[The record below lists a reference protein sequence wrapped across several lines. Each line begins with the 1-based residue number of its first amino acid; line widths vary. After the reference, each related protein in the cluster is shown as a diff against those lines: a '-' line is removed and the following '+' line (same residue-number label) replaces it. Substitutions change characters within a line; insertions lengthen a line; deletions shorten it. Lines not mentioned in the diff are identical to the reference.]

1 MTAAE
6 TDVQKVGALAT
17 FRDMPS
23 TAKLLLV
30 GVFVNQFGAFLQ
42 AFLVLYLTH
51 RGFSETH
58 ALFGMGAYGFG
69 AVIGLLF
76 GGGMSDR
83 LGPRRTIIVSMVA
96 STVLPISITLMNS
109 YATILV
115 VAVLAGAMAQLYR
128 PAAGSILATLIP
140 PARQVM
146 AFSMN
151 RIALNLGVALGP
163 FLAGALIASDHWD
176 LLFWIDGATALV
188 YVIIALLFL
197 PRVGGE
203 ADQDEAGPG
212 ARTHYWDVLNDRR
225 YVVFMFAVLTNALIY
240 IQSFSVLPLTL
251 KDRGYSEHVF
261 SWILT
266 ISATVLISCELLV
279 TRFTQHWQPRVAASI
294 GLVLLGSRPDRVW
307 PAIRRDR
314 HHLRRRRN
322 RRHRPGHRW
331 AEHLRVSGEGR
342 DRWRYRAVHGRVLRD
357 VRARSGTRPD
367 RRGPDLPRDRRP
379 YLVYLRRHRPDLRA
393 QRLRRHDRTRAVGRR
408 RRDRHRGRSRADR
421 RRGDRG
427 GGVGIA
433 RRGGFPVSST
443 NGTVRSARGRAQQ
456 RASVCIGRSRGN
468 DPRTAA

>member
-1 MTAAE
+1 MTATE
-6 TDVQKVGALAT
+6 TEEVEKVGALAT
-17 FRDMPS
+17 FREMPG
-23 TAKLLLV
+23 AARLLLL

-58 ALFGMGAYGFG
+58 ALYGMGAYGFG

-96 STVLPISITLMNS
+96 STLLPIAITLMDS
-109 YATILV
+109 YTGILV

-128 PAAGSILATLIP
+128 PAAGAILATLIP

-163 FLAGALIASDHWD
+163 FLAAALITSDHWD
-176 LLFWIDGATALV
+176 VLFWVDGGTAFL

-197 PRVGGE
+197 PHAGGE
-203 ADQDEAGPG
+203 AAEDGAGSSS
-212 ARTHYWDVLNDRR
+212 RTHYWNVLGDWR

-279 TRFTQHWQPRVAASI
+279 TRFTQHWQPRVAASV
-294 GLVLLGSRPDRVW
+294 GLVLLGLGLTAYGLPFGGI
-307 PAIRRDR
+307 AIIFI
-314 HHLRRRRN
+314 
-322 RRHRPGHRW
+322 G
-331 AEHLRVSGEGR
+331 A
-342 DRWRYRAVHGRVLRD
+342 
-357 VRARSGTRPD
+357 
-367 RRGPDLPRDRRP
+367 
-379 YLVYLRRHRPDLRA
+379 
-393 QRLRRHDRTRAVGRR
+393 
-408 RRDRHRGRSRADR
+408 
-421 RRGDRG
+421 
-427 GGVGIA
+427 GVGVIGQIIGGPSIFAYPAKAATVGATGRYMGAFFAMFGLGQALGPMIA
-433 RRGGFPVSST
+433 APVYHAIGGHIWYIAGVTGLISAVSAYV
-443 NGTVRSARGRAQQ
+443 GMAGRP
-456 RASVCIGRSRGN
+456 RAAVDDEVGAVAGAEPIDVEGIEAEEREVDALEAGGSS
-468 DPRTAA
+468 